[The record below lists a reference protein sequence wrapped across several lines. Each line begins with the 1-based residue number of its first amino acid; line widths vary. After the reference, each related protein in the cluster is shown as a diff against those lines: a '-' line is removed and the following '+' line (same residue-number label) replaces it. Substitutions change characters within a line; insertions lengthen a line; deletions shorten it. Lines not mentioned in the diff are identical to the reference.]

1 MIIGGLISNKIGIG
15 NIYFDEY
22 SNINSN
28 ILRYFTI
35 YISKNIFHRISSH
48 IN

>member
-35 YISKNIFHRISSH
+35 SKNIFHRISSH